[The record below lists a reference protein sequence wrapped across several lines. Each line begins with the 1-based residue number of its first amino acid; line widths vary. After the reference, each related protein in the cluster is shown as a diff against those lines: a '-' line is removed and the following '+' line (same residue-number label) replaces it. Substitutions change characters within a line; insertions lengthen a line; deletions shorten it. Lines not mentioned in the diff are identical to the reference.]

1 MNRLSAATLWGQKE
15 FALPSWLGWFAALVF
30 WVVWLLVWVWW
41 AVFWVL
47 LLGGGYSHTP
57 GAWPTSL
64 DWPVGPLH
72 VFLTTFE
79 WLSVVLC
86 AHWESAWLFR
96 LVGGV
101 GCGVFGP
108 LAYSQCAPA
117 VDISLFSLLETDSNW
132 HFAGPFCL
140 AFPRRFGV
148 CVVVWFV
155 GLLLFG
161 LLFLWRR

>member
-1 MNRLSAATLWGQKE
+1 MGTEGVCV
-15 FALPSWLGWFAALVF
+15 ALV
-30 WVVWLLVWVWW
+30 VGLVCG
-41 AVFWVL
+41 FG
-47 LLGGGYSHTP
+47 LLGCLVAGLG
-57 GAWPTSL
+57 
-64 DWPVGPLH
+64 
-72 VFLTTFE
+72 
-79 WLSVVLC
+79 
-86 AHWESAWLFR
+86 
-96 LVGGV
+96 LVGGFLGVVAWWWVFAYSRSLAHLAGSACGPAPRLPCHLRVAVSRFMRALGECLVWFGWWGGV
-101 GCGVFGP
+101 GGGVFGP

-161 LLFLWRR
+161 WLFLWRR